1 MKKKRG
7 AEGKPK
13 KGQPTETPKPQAPTG
28 TGSTVKP

>member
-7 AEGKPK
+7 AERKPK
-13 KGQPTETPKPQAPTG
+13 KDQPTGTPQPQAPTG